1 MKEDWK
7 RNIKKNEEIIFKY
20 NREDDKKSVKKYI

>member
-7 RNIKKNEEIIFKY
+7 RNIKKNEKIIFKY
-20 NREDDKKSVKKYI
+20 NREDDKESVKKYI